1 MKRQSE
7 RGIRMAL
14 SPCGNEEMGRPGQT
28 VGDGRPPGSQEP
40 SPGRPASSLT
50 SEDPGTPARPLM
62 FKCGRSLGNERTR
75 NSIQMHE
82 DGNLLYKV
90 RLLQTEKAA
99 RSGRAADSHRAGPG
113 ARRGGSHRVRNS
125 HRPWRR
131 GPRHFV
137 GDLFP
142 YDNEETR
149 LRS

>member
-1 MKRQSE
+1 
-7 RGIRMAL
+7 
-14 SPCGNEEMGRPGQT
+14 
-28 VGDGRPPGSQEP
+28 
-40 SPGRPASSLT
+40 
-50 SEDPGTPARPLM
+50 
-62 FKCGRSLGNERTR
+62 
-75 NSIQMHE
+75 MHE